1 MEGDVRKRA
10 FGERWASARPT
21 KTVFFWSMVLVAAL
35 TMVVGFT
42 WGGWVRGVTAQSMAE
57 TRAEDAVVKQLA
69 PICVAEA
76 KQDPASAQKLKA
88 LKALD
93 EYERGDYVTKE
104 GWATM
109 PGGGAADGR
118 VAEECARLLTR

>member
-1 MEGDVRKRA
+1 MEGNVRKRA

-21 KTVFFWSMVLVAAL
+21 KTMFFWSMVLVAAL
-35 TMVVGFT
+35 TMVVGFK

-57 TRAEDAVVKQLA
+57 TRAEDAVVKHLA
-69 PICVAEA
+69 PICAAEA
-76 KQDPASAQKLKA
+76 RQDATSAQKVKA

-93 EYERGDYVTKE
+93 QYERGDYVTKE

-109 PGGGAADGR
+109 PGGGATDSQ
-118 VAEECARLLTR
+118 VAEECARLLTQ